1 MHFLAFVAF
10 LLSFFLSIIGALK
23 HGCRTMKKG
32 QENLGWMELESEGES
47 VSRKSLGGG
56 MEQSRLGPGIR
67 LLIAIFNSF

>member
-1 MHFLAFVAF
+1 
-10 LLSFFLSIIGALK
+10 
-23 HGCRTMKKG
+23 
-32 QENLGWMELESEGES
+32 MELESEGES